1 MTATPDHDVLVS
13 GGGPVGLMVAAEL
26 ALAGVDVAVIERRT
40 EPDTTIKAGAIVR
53 SAVHALD
60 RRGLLDA
67 ALAVQQRVMAEF
79 TRAAPRRSGPPTGG
93 HIAAFP
99 LRLDLLDVPEDGP
112 DDGPMPFMVVI
123 PQHELETILRDRV
136 AELGVPV
143 HRGVDVVGIEPDDAG
158 VTVGLS
164 DGGPRRAAW
173 LVGAD
178 GGRSVV
184 RQAAGI
190 GFPGTDPE
198 ITGRQ
203 ALVELADADDLE
215 GGWHHGPD
223 GVWCLGP
230 APGRILTVEFDG
242 PPADRDAPVSAEELE
257 KSLRR
262 VTGSR
267 ARVTAVHSATRWTD
281 NARQA
286 SAYRA
291 GRVLLA
297 GDAAH
302 VHPPFGGQGL
312 GLVLS
317 DAMNLGWKLAEVVHG
332 TSGEELLD
340 TYDPERRPAGEAVLE
355 LTRAQVALMR
365 PDPKT
370 LALRRYAADLLNTH
384 VGVNAAAALLAGP
397 DVHAPIAGSDDDPL
411 IGRLAPEVRLDDG
424 RRLAE
429 VARDGR
435 FTLVTD
441 GTVAGPGDG
450 RTTTVRASGVRP
462 MLVRPDGVV
471 SRCAPRS

>member
-1 MTATPDHDVLVS
+1 MTVPPEHDVVVA
-13 GGGPVGLMVAAEL
+13 GGGPVGLMLAAEL
-26 ALAGVDVAVIERRT
+26 ALAGVDVAVLERRT
-40 EPDTTIKAGAIVR
+40 GPDTTIKAGAIVR

-67 ALAVQQRVMAEF
+67 ALGVQERLLAEF
-79 TRAAPRRSGPPTGG
+79 VRGPRPPGPPTAG

-99 LRLDLLDVPEDGP
+99 LRLDLMDLPDVP
-112 DDGPMPFMVVI
+112 DDDPVPFMLLI

-143 HRGVDVVGIEPDDAG
+143 HRGHTVTGLDAEDAG
-158 VTVGLS
+158 VTVHD
-164 DGGPRRAAW
+164 DGGGSRRARW
-173 LVGAD
+173 VVGAD

-203 ALVELADADDLE
+203 ALVELAGAEDLE
-215 GGWHHGPD
+215 TGWHHGAE
-223 GVWCLGP
+223 GVWCAGP
-230 APGRILTVEFDG
+230 VPGRILTVEFDG
-242 PPADRDAPVSAEELE
+242 PPADRDAPVTAEELE
-257 KSLRR
+257 KSLQR
-262 VTGSR
+262 VSGTR

-286 SAYRA
+286 ASYRA

-312 GLVLS
+312 GLGLS

-332 TSGEELLD
+332 SAGPELLD
-340 TYDPERRPAGEAVLE
+340 TYDAERRPAGEAVLE

-370 LALRRYAADLLNTH
+370 LALRRFAGEILSTRA
-384 VGVNAAAALLAGP
+384 GVTGAAALLAGA
-397 DVHAPIAGSDDDPL
+397 DVHAPIAGADDDPL

-441 GTVAGPGDG
+441 GTVLEPDSE
-450 RTTTVRASGVRP
+450 RTITVRASGIRP

-471 SRCAPRS
+471 GWAAPL

>member
-1 MTATPDHDVLVS
+1 M
-13 GGGPVGLMVAAEL
+13 
-26 ALAGVDVAVIERRT
+26 
-40 EPDTTIKAGAIVR
+40 
-53 SAVHALD
+53 
-60 RRGLLDA
+60 
-67 ALAVQQRVMAEF
+67 
-79 TRAAPRRSGPPTGG
+79 
-93 HIAAFP
+93 
-99 LRLDLLDVPEDGP
+99 DVPDGSDGP
-112 DDGPMPFMVVI
+112 DTGPLPFMVAI
-123 PQHELETILRDRV
+123 PQHELETILRDRA

-143 HRGVDVVGIEPDDAG
+143 RRGVAVTGVDADDEGVTVHDDAG
-158 VTVGLS
+158 GTV
-164 DGGPRRAAW
+164 RARW

-184 RQAAGI
+184 RRAAGI

-203 ALVELADADDLE
+203 ALVDLAEADDLE
-215 GGWHHGPD
+215 PGWHHGPE
-223 GVWCLGP
+223 GVWCVGP

-242 PPADRDAPVSAEELE
+242 PPPDRDVPVTAEELE

-262 VTGSR
+262 VTGTR
-267 ARVTAVHSATRWTD
+267 VRVTAVHSATRWTD

-312 GLVLS
+312 GLGLS
-317 DAMNLGWKLAEVVHG
+317 DAMNLGWKLAAVVHEW
-332 TSGEELLD
+332 SGDALLD
-340 TYDPERRPAGEAVLE
+340 TYDPERRPAGAEVLE
-355 LTRAQVALMR
+355 LTLAQVALMR

-370 LALRRYAADLLNTH
+370 IALRRFAGQLLDTRA
-384 VGVNAAAALLAGP
+384 GVNAAAALLAGP
-397 DVHAPIAGSDDDPL
+397 DVHAPLPGWEDDPL
-411 IGRLAPEVRLDDG
+411 VGRLAPEVRLDDG

-441 GTVAGPGDG
+441 GTVPVPDPESDPD
-450 RTTTVRASGVRP
+450 RTTTVPGPRP

-471 SRCAPRS
+471 AWSGRAPQCPRADTA